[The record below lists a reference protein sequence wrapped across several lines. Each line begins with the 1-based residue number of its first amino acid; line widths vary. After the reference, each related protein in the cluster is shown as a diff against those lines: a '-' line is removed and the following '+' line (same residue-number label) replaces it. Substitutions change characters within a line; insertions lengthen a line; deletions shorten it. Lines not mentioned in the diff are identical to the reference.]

1 MSRHTIHE
9 NATSNL
15 LAWSHHAAN
24 VESAADEDGAADAD
38 EPPDLTM
45 ASHRLSPEFKRTS
58 VAKTKDNHAS
68 LLTRALHSASEGE
81 TGDSVSAQSTNNW
94 RRRRSITSD
103 ISVAS
108 TADLTSDTGMSTP
121 ARTNSPSP
129 RLLSVGFVPLSIEK
143 HNGAPVQ
150 IVGSLPRRTVPAAP
164 LKKEQVQAK
173 PTSTEASKDP
183 AVQTIEK
190 KRCISFACTAKP
202 KDDASRAPART
213 SAPNPPAQAAAAAP
227 QPAQLAQPRKPCIRF
242 ACPAQPARAPV
253 QQTPPQKERL
263 EIPKMEE
270 SGSLSTVVSTPST
283 IRKARSPVTR
293 RARPL
298 TPRSP
303 RKNTPSPHNARKKK
317 YFTASSDEMQGE
329 GLHFHEFASDHP
341 QQEDW
346 IRQET
351 AAAKTKLTIDDLLKK
366 ENDIR
371 RIGKEAEEEAE
382 QEEEE
387 AQEDEDAEENGD
399 EDDEDDL
406 DNVEDE
412 DELEQDVENDQSCY
426 GSDDDFSAGYNTD
439 EDLGFADSDDDEDDG
454 LLLWTLTAS
463 QSVQGKFSGATP
475 VFRPSS
481 LGARSDSSA
490 CSAQVVRTRHT
501 QHRSTARP
509 MTPELPDSTDFVCGT
524 MDEDRPLEEA
534 YATRLA
540 ARKQGKYRTIPQDI
554 DPSFPTSEP
563 EDEDEDDKYH
573 SHDSGEPLWLH
584 GELEDLH
591 DDRPDRRRRKA
602 ETSPKRMRSP
612 PPAKRYHS
620 PPPKARGRSPRRLFD
635 RSSPKRVKSP
645 APVAF
650 PKSPMGSLT
659 HATKALGFAARP
671 GLTHTKSLP
680 RAVYFPAHIKSGK
693 RNKTS
698 SAAAKDT
705 GHVRG
710 AIDIVKG
717 LEQKRQRRKEK
728 FYQKYCHRARK
739 GQVPEKRTKAG
750 EGAERMRE
758 LGLLMAGKIGQGN
771 YVISV

>member
-1 MSRHTIHE
+1 M
-9 NATSNL
+9 
-15 LAWSHHAAN
+15 LAWSHHDAN

-38 EPPDLTM
+38 EPPDSNM
-45 ASHRLSPEFKRTS
+45 ATRRLSPEFKRTS
-58 VAKTKDNHAS
+58 VNKTRDNHAS

-81 TGDSVSAQSTNNW
+81 TGDAIPVQSTNNW

-103 ISVAS
+103 VSVAS

-129 RLLSVGFVPLSIEK
+129 RLLSLGFVPMSLEK

-150 IVGSLPRRTVPAAP
+150 VVGSLPRRTVPAG
-164 LKKEQVQAK
+164 
-173 PTSTEASKDP
+173 PTSTGAPKDP
-183 AVQTIEK
+183 AVQNIEK

-202 KDDASRAPART
+202 KEDASTASART
-213 SAPNPPAQAAAAAP
+213 SAPNPPAQATAAP
-227 QPAQLAQPRKPCIRF
+227 LQQPQPRKPCIRF
-242 ACPAQPARAPV
+242 ACPAQPARPTV

-263 EIPKMEE
+263 VISKTEE

-283 IRKARSPVTR
+283 IRKARSPVIR

-298 TPRSP
+298 TPRGP
-303 RKNTPSPHNARKKK
+303 RKSSQSPHTSHKKK

-329 GLHFHEFASDHP
+329 GLHFYEFASDHL

-346 IRQET
+346 IRQEA

-382 QEEEE
+382 QEEKE
-387 AQEDEDAEENGD
+387 AEEDEDAEENGD
-399 EDDEDDL
+399 EDDEDDP
-406 DNVEDE
+406 DNVEEE
-412 DELEQDVENDQSCY
+412 DELEQDIEDDQSGY
-426 GSDDDFSAGYNTD
+426 GSDDDFSDGYNTD
-439 EDLGFADSDDDEDDG
+439 EDLGFADSDDEEDDG

-463 QSVQGKFSGATP
+463 QSVQGKFSEATP

-490 CSAQVVRTRHT
+490 YSKKKAVRTKHT
-501 QHRSTARP
+501 QHRSAARP

-534 YATRLA
+534 YVTRLA

-563 EDEDEDDKYH
+563 EDEDNDDKYH
-573 SHDSGEPLWLH
+573 SHDSGDALWLH

-620 PPPKARGRSPRRLFD
+620 PPPKARGRSPRRLLD

-645 APVAF
+645 APVALR
-650 PKSPMGSLT
+650 KSPMGSLT
-659 HATKALGFAARP
+659 HTASALDFNARP

-680 RAVYFPAHIKSGK
+680 RAAYFPAHIKSGK

-698 SAAAKDT
+698 NTAVKDT
-705 GHVRG
+705 GHIRG

-728 FYQKYCHRARK
+728 FYQKYCNRARK